1 MKIVTLNI
9 IQKHSVLVMGESKEA
24 NISALITI
32 DDIIPENKKEFVAE
46 KLKELLGAIDKYTVV

>member
-1 MKIVTLNI
+1 MKITILDV
-9 IQKHSVLVMGESKEA
+9 IQKHSISVVGESKEA

-46 KLKELLGAIDKYTVV
+46 KLKELLDAIDKYTVT